1 MVQIGQDV
9 RNHGRG
15 IYRGGHYCV
24 AVGVEAGAR
33 LGAVPLFTD
42 VLNGIERLAA
52 DDGRPALVIV
62 DEFQQV
68 VTEAGQKAERQIR
81 AAVQRHRA
89 VGYVFAGSSSRMM
102 TEMVATSN
110 RAFWQLG

>member
-1 MVQIGQDV
+1 MPHFSGT
-9 RNHGRG
+9 RNCGS
-15 IYRGGHYCV
+15 CWLTSFLAFV
-24 AVGVEAGAR
+24 
-33 LGAVPLFTD
+33 
-42 VLNGIERLAA
+42 NGIERLAA
-52 DDGRPALVIV
+52 EDGRPALVVV

-68 VTEAGQKAERQIR
+68 VTEAGEKAERQIR

-110 RAFWQLG
+110 EALERQHFLRQDLTGTAVT